1 MSCGARVVVND
12 RADAAAEEI
21 RQLGG
26 AAIADSRSVS
36 IPEGGDA
43 IIDTAQLDFRDRRS
57 KPTTISMPR

>member
-26 AAIADSRSVS
+26 AAIADSHSVS

-43 IIDTAQLDFRDRRS
+43 IIDTA
-57 KPTTISMPR
+57 

>member
-12 RADAAAEEI
+12 TGGSVTGGPSNTHAADAAAEEI

-43 IIDTAQLDFRDRRS
+43 IIDTA
-57 KPTTISMPR
+57 